1 MIWLIVMALFIA
13 ALAGP
18 VARQFGWSYGRFG
31 RLGDMLV
38 VVVGAILGSVILT
51 AIFSAVGFQA
61 GGDNGALIG
70 GFVGAMIA
78 VVLMVLFGA
87 ASASAEPNRAGE
99 ADPAGP
105 TPPGN
110 QPPGPDGAPVN
121 TPSEDRL

>member
-1 MIWLIVMALFIA
+1 MVWLIVMALFIA

-31 RLGDMLV
+31 RAGDMIV
-38 VVVGAILGSVILT
+38 VLIGAILGGVILT

-61 GGDNGALIG
+61 GGDTGALIG

-78 VVLMVLFGA
+78 VMLMVLFGA
-87 ASASAEPNRAGE
+87 ASAASEPNRAGE

-110 QPPGPDGAPVN
+110 QEPEPDSKGTTRSA
-121 TPSEDRL
+121 